1 MPSLADRIDAGIAAL
16 HISQAELARRADL
29 PAANYISRIK
39 SGELRARAHIQAI
52 ADVLGATVEWLTVGS
67 GDAPAWA
74 SATLRAAE
82 PSTVYEPMTVEPR
95 ELPVI
100 GTVGAADGGQRGVL
114 FEQPELK
121 ALPAHLAAV
130 AVRGGSAYPV
140 AYDGQWVLIDRRA
153 KVRHNNLVVVVLM
166 DNDEVLVKRWCE
178 QTDGEHI
185 ALASPDGGRDSLVVH
200 RHQVRHVWRV
210 VGTYYD

>member
-1 MPSLADRIDAGIAAL
+1 MGVRDRIKLGCIAIGLKQVDIAEKIGTSKQEIAHVASGRYRSGRVVDGIA
-16 HISQAELARRADL
+16 Q
-29 PAANYISRIK
+29 
-39 SGELRARAHIQAI
+39 
-52 ADVLGATVEWLTVGS
+52 VLGCSVEWLIDGT
-67 GDAPAWA
+67 GDAPPWA
-74 SATLRAAE
+74 AQPPRAAE
-82 PSTVYEPMTVEPR
+82 PTTIYEPMTVEPR

-114 FEQPELK
+114 FERPEIK
-121 ALPAHLAAV
+121 RLPSKIAAV

-140 AYDGQWVLIDRRA
+140 AYDGQWVLVNKDG
-153 KVRHNNLVVVVLM
+153 KVRHNNLVVVVLE

-178 QTDGEHI
+178 QADGEHI